1 MTSLAN
7 PISGVADQ
15 ARAYTAAILG
25 ALGARAE
32 AEVLAETPA
41 ALRQA
46 VAGLTPAQLATP
58 EAPGKWS
65 IVEVAQHLADSEVV
79 GAFRYRMILAHDRP
93 AITGYDQDAWC
104 SRLRYAASDIEAVL
118 GDFAALRRL
127 NLRLLAATTPA
138 ERERVGVHAE
148 RGEESAGYLVRLYA
162 GHDLMHLAQMDRI
175 TRSIEQARSAAS
187 PPAPLR

>member
-1 MTSLAN
+1 MSSLAN
-7 PISGVADQ
+7 PISGAADQ

-32 AEVLAETPA
+32 VEVLAETPA

-46 VAGLTPAQLATP
+46 VAGLTAAQLATP

-65 IVEVAQHLADSEVV
+65 IIEVAQHLTDSEVV
-79 GAFRYRMILAHDRP
+79 AAFRYRMILAHDRP

-104 SRLRYAASDIEAVL
+104 SRLRYVQGDIDSVL

-127 NLRLLAATTPA
+127 NLRLLAGTTPA

-148 RGEESAGYLVRLYA
+148 RGEESVAHMMRLYA
-162 GHDLMHLAQMDRI
+162 GHDLVHLRQIARI
-175 TRSIEQARSAAS
+175 RAAV
-187 PPAPLR
+187 AGAGWA